1 MLLERGDYLALVTI
15 MEHKYIERIPQWY
28 KNTNT
33 YDLVL
38 SDDLDGLVA
47 TAVIKSANPDWRV
60 NYFYDFDGLYI
71 SKKIQN
77 KKNKSATRVW
87 TDIAY
92 IGNEKTFDNHVTMA
106 SAQDAYN
113 KTAINPNIFGDTL
126 VTNDNYYDKYCGS
139 TALMV
144 WSIYDL
150 PLPETELGKMIL
162 LAIDSTFKGY
172 YAVAKW
178 HDLNKHFIID
188 VFGFEELYALQQR
201 HTEKVFLQ
209 LAGQYQINRKIYM
222 SDGKIKSELDIAL
235 LSELL
240 GIDLSLPLDDF
251 INFATFE
258 STTKESSC
266 AGRYIRN
273 MTTDN
278 ILTAAFTGKNKI
290 KYSILKSVDPVF
302 TQRTEKNYEGKQR

>member
-1 MLLERGDYLALVTI
+1 MVTI
-15 MEHKYIERIPQWY
+15 MEHSYLKRLPQWY
-28 KNTNT
+28 TNNET
-33 YDLVL
+33 EYDLVL

-47 TAVIKSANPDWRV
+47 TAAIKSANTDWHV

-71 SKKIQN
+71 CKKIQN

-92 IGNEKTFDNHVTMA
+92 IGNEMTFDNHVTLA
-106 SAQDAYN
+106 SAQDSYN
-113 KTAINPNIFGDTL
+113 RLSINPNIFGDKT
-126 VTNDNYYDKYCGS
+126 VSNENYYDKYCGS

-144 WSIYDL
+144 WSIYNL
-150 PLPETELGKMIL
+150 PLPESELGKMLL

-172 YAVAKW
+172 YAAAKW

-188 VFGFEELYALQQR
+188 VFGFEDLYAVQQR
-201 HTEKVFLQ
+201 HTEKEFLQ

-222 SDGKIKSELDIAL
+222 NNGKIKSELDIAL

-251 INFATFE
+251 INFAKFE
-258 STTKESSC
+258 STTKESSYT
-266 AGRYIRN
+266 GRYIKN
-273 MTTDN
+273 MSTDN

-290 KYSILKSVDPVF
+290 KYSILKSINPVF
-302 TQRTEKNYEGKQR
+302 DKRKNGVSV